1 MISMIENSMSKE
13 ELYNHLNFSKDQIA
27 EDQNKEPYENIVV
40 NEHVFLVDIIS
51 TYRNKFSQLPNK
63 VKLPSK
69 TIDNIHQGDP
79 MDKLL
84 CLYQGKLYFI
94 ENLDPQKGEK
104 KAYVIAEDVEYI
116 NGELTQGSK
125 EKNSYQNLI
134 GPVEMENNPS
144 KDAQSLFVHSRVVYD
159 IIKKDNEYKKAKIA
173 ERAARTIT
181 EPDATYIGE
190 NLKIGIP
197 QRTSSDLSVNVQ
209 LMVHKGKLYQLDTES
224 SKSKLLAD
232 NIEEKEGVYYKRN
245 SQGLRVDLFSPSNV
259 TTVDT
264 NNFIQRRWT
273 REGKNR
279 DRTATM
285 YVDSLTLEEINQRL
299 NGFKMMEDRQ
309 QIKSKPWIK
318 VDVRAFSSLS
328 IPKNQSHN
336 KQKDL
341 FYYKVGTMWDKLYKL
356 ETESQDGKNV
366 KIINAYLLADK
377 DLYNSPNAKH
387 IAVQDWDT
395 NVKINLFL
403 KSKMSNGFIWI
414 DKGEVEKNINY
425 LNEAKKHF
433 PRNRSPR
440 NRSPRDLHKPREH
453 ENRNVNSCTL
463 LLNKNNLYL
472 VSHKGKK
479 AILITDNAHFQD
491 GKLKLGDKVIA
502 DKLPKTSNKDAMI
515 WSLSAE
521 NATKFLDIAN
531 INNFVQGR
539 NLIDL
544 TTHAKASPEPGT
556 SHIIQDSKSLEDLT
570 KYKQLLPEPSTS
582 NIAQGR
588 NSLSNLIDLTTHAKA
603 SHELSS
609 NTQSNTVGHTQKR
622 SAPQPPQK
630 GSNEAP
636 SR

>member
-1 MISMIENSMSKE
+1 MIENNMSKE
-13 ELYNHLNFSKDQIA
+13 ELYNHLNFSKEQIA
-27 EDQNKEPYENIVV
+27 EDQHKEPYKNIVV
-40 NEHVFLVDIIS
+40 NEHVFLENIIS

-79 MDKLL
+79 TDKLL

-94 ENLDPQKGEK
+94 ENLDLQNGEK

-197 QRTSSDLSVNVQ
+197 QRTASDLSVNVQ

-224 SKSKLLAD
+224 STSKLLAD
-232 NIEEKEGVYYKRN
+232 NIDEVNGNYYKRN
-245 SQGLRVDLFSPSNV
+245 SQGLRVDLFTPSNV

-264 NNFIQRRWT
+264 NNFIQRYWT
-273 REGKNR
+273 RVGKNR

-285 YVDSLTLEEINQRL
+285 YVDSLTLEEVNRRL
-299 NGFKMMEDRQ
+299 EAFKSMEKKQ

-318 VDVRAFSSLS
+318 VDVGAFSSLT

-341 FYYKVGTMWDKLYKL
+341 FYYKEGGLRDKLYKL
-356 ETESQDGKNV
+356 EIESQDGKNV
-366 KIINAYLLADK
+366 KIKNAYLLADD
-377 DLYNSPNAKH
+377 DLYNWQNAKH
-387 IAVQDWDT
+387 IAVKDRDT
-395 NVKINLFL
+395 TVKLNLFL

-414 DKGEVEKNINY
+414 DKGEVEKNLAY
-425 LNEAKKHF
+425 FNEAKKRF
-433 PRNRSPR
+433 SKK
-440 NRSPRDLHKPREH
+440 RSPRDLHKPKEY

-463 LLNKNNLYL
+463 LLKKNNLYL
-472 VSHKGKK
+472 VNHKGKK
-479 AILITDNAHFQD
+479 AILITDNAHFQA

-544 TTHAKASPEPGT
+544 TTPAKASHELGT
-556 SHIIQDSKSLEDLT
+556 SNIIQDSKSLEDLT
-570 KYKQLLPEPSTS
+570 GYTQPLPEPSTS

-588 NSLSNLIDLTTHAKA
+588 N
-603 SHELSS
+603 
-609 NTQSNTVGHTQKR
+609 
-622 SAPQPPQK
+622 
-630 GSNEAP
+630 
-636 SR
+636 